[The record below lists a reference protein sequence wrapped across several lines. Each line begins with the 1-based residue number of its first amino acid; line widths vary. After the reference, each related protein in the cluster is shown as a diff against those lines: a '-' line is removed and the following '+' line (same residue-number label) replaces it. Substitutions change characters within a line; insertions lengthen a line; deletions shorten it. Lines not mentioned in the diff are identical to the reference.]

1 MLMVFWTFGI
11 CLLKGGPL
19 KAKRIKEN
27 CYQHFTTEYHLN
39 VISNVLWFIHTKLSL
54 TMESK
59 SERQNNLTQLFN
71 FETNIDVTSIIFL
84 LKFSLK
90 DNFFK
95 IYDRN
100 VAKVHLFKKQ
110 TTISS
115 EKIMKSINTRNI

>member
-1 MLMVFWTFGI
+1 
-11 CLLKGGPL
+11 
-19 KAKRIKEN
+19 
-27 CYQHFTTEYHLN
+27 
-39 VISNVLWFIHTKLSL
+39 
-54 TMESK
+54 MESK

-90 DNFFK
+90 DNIFFK
-95 IYDRN
+95 IYDWN

>member
-1 MLMVFWTFGI
+1 
-11 CLLKGGPL
+11 
-19 KAKRIKEN
+19 
-27 CYQHFTTEYHLN
+27 
-39 VISNVLWFIHTKLSL
+39 
-54 TMESK
+54 MESK